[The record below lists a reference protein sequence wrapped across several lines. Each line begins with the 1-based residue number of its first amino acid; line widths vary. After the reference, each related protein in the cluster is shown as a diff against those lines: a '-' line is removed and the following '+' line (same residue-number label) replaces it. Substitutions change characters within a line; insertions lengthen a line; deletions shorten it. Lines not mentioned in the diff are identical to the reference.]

1 MTADAHLNPPERL
14 AGAGV
19 VLRRSVPADA
29 PALFAAA
36 HDAQVMRYMDWPAQ
50 MAQGEAWAFLDAAGP
65 RWREGSEFHWM
76 IEPVL
81 EPGADASPLGCM
93 ACRPKG
99 TAVDLGF
106 FLQRAAWGHGHA
118 TAALSL
124 LVGWL
129 KTRPRVW
136 RIAASVDVDNVR
148 AAAVL
153 ERAGLRRE
161 GLLKAATPRPNIGP
175 EPRDTLVYGLGRGD
189 F

>member
-1 MTADAHLNPPERL
+1 MSADAHLNPPERL
-14 AGAGV
+14 AGARV
-19 VLRRSVPADA
+19 VLRRSAPADA

-36 HDAQVMRYMDWPAQ
+36 HDPQVMRYMDWPAQ
-50 MAQGEAWAFLDAAGP
+50 VAQGEAWAFLDAAGP

-76 IEPVL
+76 IECDGEAWPV
-81 EPGADASPLGCM
+81 GCI

-99 TAVDLGF
+99 TTADLGF
-106 FLQRAAWGHGHA
+106 FLQRGAWGHGHA
-118 TAALSL
+118 TAAVSL

-136 RIAASVDVDNVR
+136 RIAASLDAENLR

-161 GLLKAATPRPNIGP
+161 GLLRAATPRPNIGP
-175 EPRDTLVYGLGRGD
+175 EPRDTLVYGLGRNE